1 VLFTKQANHFTGRP
15 YGRNVAPVS
24 STIRND
30 YSEERGPPL
39 IRKRHRP
46 DSLGELDLF
55 AACSRAEL
63 QRVEQLITPVHLPAG
78 RVLMREGTIGHE
90 FIVIAEGDAAVR
102 VEGSVAPL
110 AVIGPGGFVG
120 EMALLNHEPRSAT
133 VTAIT
138 PLSIFVS
145 SHREFDEL
153 LRAVPSISEKIT
165 SASQERRARNK
176 AA

>member
-1 VLFTKQANHFTGRP
+1 
-15 YGRNVAPVS
+15 
-24 STIRND
+24 
-30 YSEERGPPL
+30 
-39 IRKRHRP
+39 
-46 DSLGELDLF
+46 
-55 AACSRAEL
+55 
-63 QRVEQLITPVHLPAG
+63 
-78 RVLMREGTIGHE
+78 MREGTTGHE

-145 SHREFDEL
+145 SHREFNEL
-153 LRAVPSISEKIT
+153 LRAAPSISEKIT
-165 SASQERRARNK
+165 SASQERRARNR